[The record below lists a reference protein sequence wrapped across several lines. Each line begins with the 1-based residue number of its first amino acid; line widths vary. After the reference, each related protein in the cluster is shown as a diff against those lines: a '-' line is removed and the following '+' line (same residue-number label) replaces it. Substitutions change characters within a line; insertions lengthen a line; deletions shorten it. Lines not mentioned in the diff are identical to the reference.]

1 MSYSGKFVPKNA
13 KKYLGNP
20 RNIIYRSSWE
30 LKFMNYCDTNPS
42 IIEWGS
48 EELAIPYYS
57 PVDKKVRRYFPDFFI
72 RLADRNGVIKK
83 YLVEIKPDKF
93 TKKPVKKSRRTKAY
107 LQEVNQ
113 YITNQAKWAAA
124 EEFCLDHSWEFLI
137 ITEKHLKV

>member
-1 MSYSGKFVPKNA
+1 MTYSGRFKPKNP

-20 RNIIYRSSWE
+20 NNIIYRSSWE
-30 LKFMNYCDTNPS
+30 LKFMNYCDNKID

-48 EELAIPYYS
+48 EELAIPYFS
-57 PVDKKVRRYFPDFFI
+57 PVDRKMRRYFPDFFI
-72 RLADRNGVIKK
+72 KVSNKDGVVKK
-83 YLVEIKPDKF
+83 YLVEIKPERF
-93 TKKPVKKSRRTKAY
+93 TKKPVKKTRTTKSY

-124 EEFCLDHSWEFLI
+124 EDFCLDHSWEFLI